1 MIATATTAVVTTGR
15 PPNAELSHL
24 RRTYLAQRNCAP
36 HLHAV
41 SSLSRGD
48 IVRKSLRIPLL
59 FLIAGVAIA
68 ALEPR
73 SAAQAP
79 PAQTKKPPAPPA
91 APAAPQSTHYPI
103 LLLAFGPASGNDP
116 AWSIR
121 IGQKGPERLDRVGY
135 PPALLDPVDVSR
147 EGTSDAWTYRA
158 KDSVTGA
165 EVSVHLT
172 RESCTADEFGTKYT
186 FRAVAQ
192 HAQIGAMNGCA
203 RIAAELFPKIS
214 NQTDDDEADADKKPP
229 QPLPADVIKF
239 QLPTA
244 VAYVSP
250 TAKVVLGSGAVK
262 KIVAPE
268 GTELSLSHDGK
279 KLLYTRS
286 DSKNGPDRTIVL
298 YDSAT
303 GRSLDLVH
311 GGVRQAFW
319 SPDDTRVAF
328 LNYQDQK
335 WQLWMFTAGS
345 PEQANAVYTGSLNA
359 LHGWVDTHTVLTS
372 DMQDAY
378 WIQDDGKPL
387 QTVPLKDIYGETFDI
402 AGSDT
407 LRLNP
412 GNSDLLLVSAVFMK
426 APTGAPTDSMGL
438 AAGFFLYELRSKRR
452 VVLSPPDQWARHAEW
467 SRDSVQIF
475 YTRRVSATS
484 SSTFR
489 MLWDASNPKR
499 YLDGTDFVVG
509 K

>member
-1 MIATATTAVVTTGR
+1 VRI
-15 PPNAELSHL
+15 SW
-24 RRTYLAQRNCAP
+24 RTSPVL
-36 HLHAV
+36 LAV
-41 SSLSRGD
+41 SVSA
-48 IVRKSLRIPLL
+48 I
-59 FLIAGVAIA
+59 IA
-68 ALEPR
+68 APQQR
-73 SAAQAP
+73 SAAQTPAP
-79 PAQTKKPPAPPA
+79 ASAIAQQQTKKPPASPA
-91 APAAPQSTHYPI
+91 APAAPVSTHYPI
-103 LLLAFGPASGNDP
+103 LLLALGPASGSPSGNNP

-121 IGQKGPERLDRVGY
+121 IGQKGPERLDREGY
-135 PPALLDPVDVSR
+135 PPALLDPVDVTR
-147 EGTSDAWTYRA
+147 EGASDAWTYRA
-158 KDSVTGA
+158 KDSATGA

-172 RESCTADEFGTKYT
+172 REACTADDAGTKYT
-186 FRAVAQ
+186 FRAEAQ

-203 RIAAELFPKIS
+203 RIAAELFPKIN
-214 NQTDDDEADADKKPP
+214 NQTDDDDADADKPP
-229 QPLPADVIKF
+229 PTLPADVIKF

-244 VAYVSP
+244 VAYVNP
-250 TAKVVLGSGAVK
+250 AGKVVLGLGKIK
-262 KIVAPE
+262 KIAAPE

-286 DSKNGPDRTIVL
+286 DSNTGPDRTIVL

-335 WQLWMFTAGS
+335 WQLEMFPAAS
-345 PEQANAVYTGSLNA
+345 PEQAAPVYTGSLNA
-359 LHGWVDTHTVLTS
+359 LHGWVDTHTVLAS
-372 DMQDAY
+372 DMQNAY
-378 WIQDDGKPL
+378 WVQDDGRVL
-387 QTVPLKDIYGETFDI
+387 QTVSLKDIYGEAFDV

-407 LRLNP
+407 LRVNP
-412 GNSDLLLVSAVFMK
+412 GNSDLLLVSGVYMK
-426 APTGAPTDSMGL
+426 APTGAPVDSMGL

-452 VVLSPPDQWARHAEW
+452 VVLSPPDEWARHAEW

-489 MLWDASNPKR
+489 MLWDATTPKK
-499 YLDGTDFVVG
+499 YQDGTDFVVG